1 MSRLRAIEPDRAEG
15 TAKVLL
21 DEVNERYG
29 MVPNLARTL
38 ANSPAALQG
47 YLALGEALESG
58 VLSPK
63 LREQLSLTVSEAND
77 CRYCVAAHWA
87 IGKAVGLNG
96 SELTDARQS
105 SSPERKVDAA
115 LQFARVLVEKR
126 GCVKD
131 EDVDRVRRAG
141 YDDGGITEI
150 VALVA
155 WKTFANYFNHVAG
168 TEVDFPEVEASVS
181 PQPSSAV

>member
-1 MSRLRAIEPDRAEG
+1 M
-15 TAKVLL
+15 
-21 DEVNERYG
+21 
-29 MVPNLARTL
+29 
-38 ANSPAALQG
+38 
-47 YLALGEALESG
+47 
-58 VLSPK
+58 
-63 LREQLSLTVSEAND
+63 
-77 CRYCVAAHWA
+77 AAHWA